1 MSSNTV
7 IEIGASSPI
16 LIPSPKTPMDHLVR
30 PTSPS
35 PEILILFYKSMEF
48 YENLQNSIEIHRIQ
62 KIPQNFVL
70 LGMILTQRCIT
81 YTKCMRPS
89 IQIVLMTKKDCKS
102 MPQNS
107 QNSIENHRIL
117 QKNIE
122 FYRKSQN
129 FIENHRTATKPS
141 KMSSILNCMSDL
153 HGLDQNAKQLYKI
166 SYI

>member
-1 MSSNTV
+1 MNSNTV

-89 IQIVLMTKKDCKS
+89 IQIVLMTTNDCES

-117 QKNIE
+117 QKIIE
-122 FYRKSQN
+122 
-129 FIENHRTATKPS
+129 IHRIASKPS
-141 KMSSILNCMSDL
+141 KRSSILICMSDL

-166 SYI
+166 SYK